1 MTDPEIQD
9 PLEGVAVVG
18 LAGRFPGAR
27 NLEELWR
34 NLQDGV
40 ESISFFSDRELEEAG
55 VEPALLA
62 RPEFVKAAGALE
74 DIELFDADFF
84 GFSAREASIME
95 PQYRLFLES
104 AAEALQNAGYDA
116 ESYDGAV
123 GVYAGMSVGK
133 YLMNNLASNRE
144 ILEWAGDLQL
154 RIYNDKDFLASLT
167 AYKLNLRGPSLSVQ
181 TACSTSLV
189 AICLASQAL
198 LNYQCDMALAGGVS
212 VSSPARFGYKALAG
226 VFSPDG
232 HCRAFDADAQGTVH
246 GNGVGVVVLKR
257 LADAVADGD
266 TISAVIKG
274 FAINNDGA
282 HKVGYT
288 APSVDGQAE
297 VIAMAQAMAGVD
309 PETVTCIEAHGTG
322 TPLGDPIE
330 IAALTQVFRQSTDRT
345 GFCAVGSVKT
355 NFGHL
360 DAAAGVASF
369 LKTVLALEHRM
380 LPPSLHFRRPNPQM
394 DLASTPF
401 FVNASLREWN
411 PDGVPRRAGVSAFAV
426 GGVNAHVVVEEAPA
440 AEPSGPSRPWQ
451 LLVLSARTETALEAA
466 TDNLAGHLERH
477 PERDLADVAF
487 TLQAGRRAYAYRRAL
502 VCRDR
507 EEALRILRGR
517 DGRRLWSAAPED
529 GQRPVAF
536 LFPGLG
542 NQYPDMALELYR
554 SETVFRETVDRCAG
568 LLAPHLGQ
576 DLRDLLFPGRKAGA
590 GAGPAALALDL
601 RRMVRGG
608 PQGGA
613 AGPLAPTWIAQP
625 ALFVLEYALAKLW
638 MEWGLRPQALAGY
651 SIGEYAAACIAG
663 VFRLEDALALVA
675 RRARMIEELPGGA
688 MLAVSLGEEE
698 IAPWVTPGLSLAAV
712 NGPTVCVLAGPEEE
726 IAAVEA
732 RLHEG
737 GVVCRSL
744 ETTHAFHSRMLEP
757 IVAPFRR
764 LLEGI
769 ELSAPAIPLISD
781 VTGTWLTPEQA
792 TDPGYWAEHLCSTVR
807 FGDAVAELW
816 RSPNRA
822 LLEMGAGQALSA
834 WALQHPAASRA
845 ADPVAVGSLRHSLD
859 AQPDLAFLLGTLGKL
874 WLAGVRFDARAFWA
888 GERRR
893 RVPLPT
899 YPFERRRYW
908 IDPQKPRR
916 EAERPR
922 EVSLEKR
929 PDVGDW
935 FYVPAWRQSLPP
947 SSPDLGE
954 VPGGWLLFCDE
965 LGLGE
970 RLARRLEEEGRPVVK
985 VLAGEIFSSPEPGWY
1000 TLPADDPAAYARLW
1014 SELRHAGE
1022 LPRRIVHLWSVTGA
1036 GAAPEE
1042 IRERGF
1048 YSLLFLAQALG
1059 EREPGAD
1066 IDLAVISNG
1075 LRVVTGEEEAQPE
1088 KATLLGPCQVI
1099 PQEIPHLRCRSI
1111 DVSWPSGLREA
1122 ELVERLLAELTA
1134 EAAEPVAWRGLTRWV
1149 QTFEPVRL
1157 TEGRSRLRDQGVYL
1171 ITGGLGGIGLVLA
1184 ERLARAAR
1192 ARLALVGRSPF
1203 PAREEWEAWLTAH
1216 GEADDVS
1223 RKIRHLQSLEALG
1236 AEVLVASVD
1245 ATDTEG
1251 LRAVRER
1258 VRQRFG
1264 GIHGVIHAAGV
1275 PPGGLIQLKERDK
1288 AAAVLAPKVE
1298 GTLALANVF
1307 GDLALDFF
1315 VLCSSLNSL
1324 YGVFGL
1330 VDHCAANA
1338 FLDAFAQARFARG
1351 ETAVLAVNWDAWLQ
1365 VGQAAQAG
1373 QAFARQDRGPLPAG
1387 EPGGHPLLDVLLAGE
1402 DGRAALFVSR
1412 FGRGRWVIDE
1422 HRVQGRGVVPGT
1434 AHLEMARAALERH
1447 AGVGPAILEH
1457 VSFLRP
1463 LLVPEGEERDVRVA
1477 LAPEGEGYGFRIES
1491 APAGTD
1497 PRSADG
1503 WSEHATGRLRR
1514 PGPEPSLPARDVE
1527 DLKRRCSV
1535 RPWGAADPQPE
1546 RDPQGPIWFGP
1557 RWQGALQGMGM
1568 GDGEGLAAVELAEE
1582 HAGDLGAF
1590 ALHPALLDV
1599 ATGPAQLLGEGYHLP
1614 LGYERIVVRGPLPRR
1629 IYSHVRRQPGAEG
1642 SDLITC
1648 DLSILSESG
1657 QELVEVRGYMLRR
1670 VRPSEA
1676 APAVPVPETHPA
1688 AGLSRLYDSGI
1699 EPEEG
1704 AEVLERILASGL
1716 RLPQLL
1722 VSTKDF
1728 PAVLERA
1735 RSRSG
1740 AVLSEIRSLQTV
1752 AEPHPRPNL
1761 RTTYTEPRNDLE
1773 ARLAQVW
1780 RELLGLEGVGI
1791 HDNFFELGGDS
1802 LLAIRLLSKIDE
1814 TFGVELSLR
1823 AIFAAPT
1830 VAELGV
1836 AIVQRQAEE
1845 ADESSLAAAIAE
1857 IQQLSPEELMA
1868 LLEEEKEM
1876 EVEGRD

>member
-9 PLEGVAVVG
+9 SLDGVAVVG

-27 NLEELWR
+27 NLDELWR
-34 NLQDGV
+34 NLRDGV

-55 VEPALLA
+55 INPALLK
-62 RPEFVKAAGALE
+62 RPDFVKAAGVLE
-74 DIELFDADFF
+74 DVEMFDADFF
-84 GFSAREASIME
+84 GFGAREASIME
-95 PQYRLFLES
+95 PQYRFFLES
-104 AAEALQNAGYDA
+104 AAQALQNAGYDS

-181 TACSTSLV
+181 TACCTSLV
-189 AICLASQAL
+189 AICLAAQAL

-212 VSSPARFGYKALAG
+212 VSSPGRFGYKALAG

-232 HCRAFDADAQGTVH
+232 HCRAFDADAQGTVN

-257 LADAVADGD
+257 LADALADGD
-266 TISAVIKG
+266 TIHAVIKG

-309 PETVTCIEAHGTG
+309 PETITCIEAHGTG

-345 GFCAVGSVKT
+345 GFCAIGSVKT
-355 NFGHL
+355 NIGHL
-360 DAAAGVASF
+360 DAAAGIASF
-369 LKTVLALEHRM
+369 IKTVLSLEHRE
-380 LPPSLHFRRPNPQM
+380 LPPTLHFRRPNPQI
-394 DLASTPF
+394 DFASTPF
-401 FVNASLREWN
+401 YVNASLREWET
-411 PDGVPRRAGVSAFAV
+411 DGAPRRAGVSAFAV

-451 LLVLSARTETALEAA
+451 LVLLSARTGTALEAA
-466 TDNLAGHLERH
+466 TDELATHLEAH
-477 PERDLADVAF
+477 PEQNFADAVF
-487 TLQAGRRAYAYRRAL
+487 TLQAGRRAYTHRRAL

-507 EEALRILRGR
+507 EEAIAILRAR
-517 DGRRLWSAAPED
+517 DARRLWSAATESA
-529 GQRPVAF
+529 QRQVAF

-542 NQYPDMALELYR
+542 NQYPDMALDLYIQ
-554 SETVFRETVDRCAG
+554 ETVFREAVDRCAAV
-568 LLAPHLGQ
+568 LNPHLGQ
-576 DLRDLLFPGRKAGA
+576 DVRDLLLPGRKAGRR
-590 GAGPAALALDL
+590 AAAESPLDL
-601 RRMVRGG
+601 RRMLGVEGG
-608 PQGGA
+608 GTAGA
-613 AGPLAPTWIAQP
+613 LAPTWIAQP
-625 ALFVLEYALAKLW
+625 ALFVVEYALARLW
-638 MEWGLRPQALAGY
+638 MEWGIRPQALAGY
-651 SIGEYAAACIAG
+651 SIGEYAAACLAG
-663 VFRLEDALALVA
+663 VFRLEDALTLVA
-675 RRARMIEELPGGA
+675 RRARMIQDLPAGA

-698 IAPWVTPGLSLAAV
+698 VASELGGDVCLAAV
-712 NGPTVCVLAGPEEE
+712 NGPEVCVLSGPEEE
-726 IAAVEA
+726 IAGVER
-732 RLHEG
+732 RLRER
-737 GVVCRSL
+737 GVVCRRL

-764 LLEGI
+764 LLEGV
-769 ELSAPAIPLISD
+769 ELRAPEIPLLSD

-792 TDPGYWAEHLCSTVR
+792 TDPGYWAEHLCCTVR
-807 FGDAVAELW
+807 FGDAAAELW
-816 RSPNRA
+816 RKPNRV
-822 LLEMGAGQALSA
+822 LVEVGPGQGLSA
-834 WALQHPAASRA
+834 WALQHPASAET
-845 ADPVAVGSLRHSLD
+845 ADPVAVGSLRHSYD
-859 AQPDLAFLLGTLGKL
+859 AQPDLAFLLSSLGKL
-874 WLAGVRFDARAFWA
+874 WLAGVPFDLAAFWS

-908 IDPQKPRR
+908 IDPQRSGL
-916 EAERPR
+916 EADRPR
-922 EVSLEKR
+922 ETSFEKR
-929 PDVGDW
+929 SDVGEW
-935 FYVPAWRQSLPP
+935 FYVPAWKQALQPAA
-947 SSPDLGE
+947 PDLE
-954 VPGGWLLFCDE
+954 ALEGGWLLFLDG

-970 RLARRLEEEGRPVVK
+970 RLARRLEAAGKPVVK
-985 VLAGEIFSSPEPGWY
+985 VLSGEIFSSPGTGWY
-1000 TLPADDPAAYARLW
+1000 MLPPDDPAAYARLW
-1014 SELRHAGE
+1014 SELRQAGD
-1022 LPRRIVHLWSVTGA
+1022 LPRRIVHLWSVTDG
-1036 GAAPEE
+1036 GERPEE

-1059 EREPGAD
+1059 QRELGAD
-1066 IDLAVISNG
+1066 IDLAVVSNG
-1075 LRVVTGEEEAQPE
+1075 MRIITGEEEAQPE

-1099 PQEIPHLRCRSI
+1099 PQEIPRVRCRSV
-1111 DVSWPSGLREA
+1111 DVAWPSRVREDDM
-1122 ELVERLLAELTA
+1122 VERLLAELAA
-1134 EAAEPVAWRGLTRWV
+1134 EVAEPVAWRGLNRWI

-1157 TEGRSRLRDQGVYL
+1157 AEGRSRLRDQGVYL

-1184 ERLARAAR
+1184 ERLARAR

-1203 PAREEWEAWLTAH
+1203 PAREEWDGWLAAH
-1216 GEADDVS
+1216 EEADEVS
-1223 RKIRHLQSLEALG
+1223 RKIRRLRSLESMG
-1236 AEVLVASVD
+1236 AEVFVASVD
-1245 ATDTEG
+1245 VTDASA
-1251 LRAVRER
+1251 LRALRDR

-1264 GIHGVIHAAGV
+1264 DIHGVIHAAGV
-1275 PPGGLIQLKERDK
+1275 PPGGLMQLKERGQ

-1298 GTLALANVF
+1298 GTLALADVF
-1307 GDLALDFF
+1307 GDTDLDFF
-1315 VLCSSLNSL
+1315 ILCSSLNSL

-1338 FLDAFAQARFARG
+1338 FLDHFAQARFARG
-1351 ETAVLAVNWDAWLQ
+1351 QSSILAVNWDTWLR

-1373 QAFARQDRGPLPAG
+1373 QAFARRERGQLPEG
-1387 EPGGHPLLDVLLAGE
+1387 TEPGHPLLDVLVPGPADGAVFLSRFRAGE
-1402 DGRAALFVSR
+1402 
-1412 FGRGRWVIDE
+1412 RWVYDE
-1422 HRVQGRGVVPGT
+1422 HRLQGTAVVPGT
-1434 AHLEMARAALERH
+1434 AYLEMARAAFKHSGSGGERVTLEGI
-1447 AGVGPAILEH
+1447 A
-1457 VSFLRP
+1457 FLRP
-1463 LLVPEGEERDVRVA
+1463 LAVPEGEEMEVRVA
-1477 LAPEGEGYGFRIES
+1477 LEPAGSARTFRIE
-1491 APAGTD
+1491 ARPAGTE
-1497 PRSADG
+1497 A
-1503 WSEHATGRLRR
+1503 WQEHASGRLRQPE
-1514 PGPEPSLPARDVE
+1514 PGPMPRVDLEELKQRCAAR
-1527 DLKRRCSV
+1527 
-1535 RPWGAADPQPE
+1535 PFGPADPQPIRE
-1546 RDPQGPIWFGP
+1546 KGDPLWFGP
-1557 RWQGALQGMGM
+1557 RWRDVLQEIGV
-1568 GDGEGLAAVELAEE
+1568 GEGEALARLELAEE
-1582 HAGDLGAF
+1582 FAGDLGAL

-1614 LGYERIVVRGPLPRR
+1614 MAYERITIRAPLPRH
-1629 IYSHVRRQPGAEG
+1629 IYSHVRRQPGNEDAN
-1642 SDLITC
+1642 LITC
-1648 DLSILSESG
+1648 DLSILSDNGE
-1657 QELVEVRGYMLRR
+1657 ELVEIRGYTLRR
-1670 VRPSEA
+1670 VRPSETAPA
-1676 APAVPVPETHPA
+1676 APPTGAPPP

-1722 VSTKDF
+1722 VSTRDF

-1735 RSRSG
+1735 RSRAG
-1740 AVLSEIRSLQTV
+1740 AVLSEIRNLQTV
-1752 AEPHPRPNL
+1752 AAPHPRPNL
-1761 RTTYTEPRNDLE
+1761 RTTYAEPRNDLE
-1773 ARLAQVW
+1773 AHLAQVW

-1836 AIVQRQAEE
+1836 AIVQRQAEQ
-1845 ADESSLAAAIAE
+1845 ADETSLAAAIAE

>member
-1 MTDPEIQD
+1 MTNPEIQD
-9 PLEGVAVVG
+9 ALDGVAVVG
-18 LAGRFPGAR
+18 LSGRFPGAR
-27 NLEELWR
+27 NLDELWR
-34 NLQDGV
+34 KLRDGV

-55 VEPALLA
+55 VDPALLR
-62 RPEFVKAAGALE
+62 RPDFVKAAGALE
-74 DIELFDADFF
+74 DVEMFDADFF
-84 GFSAREASIME
+84 GFGAREASIME
-95 PQYRLFLES
+95 PQYRFFLES
-104 AAEALQNAGYDA
+104 AAQALQNAGYDS

-144 ILEWAGDLQL
+144 VLEWAGDLQL
-154 RIYNDKDFLASLT
+154 RIYNDKDFLASLA

-212 VSSPARFGYKALAG
+212 VSSPGRFGYKALAG

-232 HCRAFDADAQGTVH
+232 HCRAFDADAQGTVN

-257 LADAVADGD
+257 LADALADGD
-266 TISAVIKG
+266 TIHAVIKG

-288 APSVDGQAE
+288 APSISGQAE

-309 PETVTCIEAHGTG
+309 PETVTYIEAHGTG

-330 IAALTQVFRQSTDRT
+330 VAALTQVFRQSTDRT
-345 GFCAVGSVKT
+345 GFCAIGSVKT
-355 NFGHL
+355 NIGHL
-360 DAAAGVASF
+360 DAAAGIASF
-369 LKTVLALEHRM
+369 IKTVLSLEHRE
-380 LPPSLHFRRPNPQM
+380 LPPTLHFRRPNPQI
-394 DLASTPF
+394 DFASTPF
-401 FVNASLREWN
+401 YVNASLRAWN

-426 GGVNAHVVVEEAPA
+426 GGVNSHVVLEEAPA

-451 LLVLSARTETALEAA
+451 LLVLSARTESALEAA
-466 TDNLAGHLERH
+466 TDDLAGHLERH
-477 PERDLADVAF
+477 PEQDLADVAF
-487 TLQAGRRAYAYRRAL
+487 TLQSGRKAYPYRRAL
-502 VCRDR
+502 VCGAR
-507 EEALRILRGR
+507 EEALRILRER

-554 SETVFRETVDRCAG
+554 SEAVFRETVDRCAA
-568 LLAPHLGQ
+568 LLTPHLGQ
-576 DLRDLLFPGRKAGA
+576 DVRTLLFPGRKAAA
-590 GAGPAALALDL
+590 GAGPGAAALDL

-608 PQGGA
+608 QEGGA
-613 AGPLAPTWIAQP
+613 AGALAPTWIAQP

-675 RRARMIEELPGGA
+675 RRARLIEEMPGGS

-698 IAPWVTPGLSLAAV
+698 IAPWRTPGLSLAAV
-712 NGPTVCVLAGPEEE
+712 NGPAVCVLAGPDGE
-726 IAAVEA
+726 IAAAEA
-732 RLHEG
+732 RLREG
-737 GVVCRSL
+737 GVVCRRL

-757 IVAPFRR
+757 IVAPLRR

-769 ELSAPAIPLISD
+769 ELSAPAIPLLSD
-781 VTGTWLTPEQA
+781 VTGTWFTPEQA

-807 FGDAVAELW
+807 FGDAAAELW
-816 RSPNRA
+816 RSPNRV
-822 LLEMGAGQALSA
+822 LLEMGAGQALCA

-845 ADPVAVGSLRHSLD
+845 ADPVAVGSLRHAMD
-859 AQPDLAFLLGTLGKL
+859 AQPDLAFLLGTLAKL

-908 IDPQKPRR
+908 IDPQRPGP

-922 EVSLEKR
+922 GGSLDKR
-929 PDVGDW
+929 PDLGDW
-935 FYVPAWRQSLPP
+935 FYVPAWKQSLPP
-947 SSPDLGE
+947 AGPDPGD

-970 RLARRLEEEGRPVVK
+970 RLAHRLEALGRPVVK
-985 VLAGEIFSSPEPGWY
+985 VLAGEIFGSPEPGWY
-1000 TLPADDPAAYARLW
+1000 TLPPDDPAAYARLW
-1014 SELRHAGE
+1014 SELRHKGE
-1022 LPRRIVHLWSVTGA
+1022 LPRRIAHLWSVTGT
-1036 GAAPEE
+1036 GLTPEE
-1042 IRERGF
+1042 IRQRGF
-1048 YSLLFLAQALG
+1048 YSLLFLAQAVG
-1059 EREPGAD
+1059 ERGPGED

-1075 LRVVTGEEEAQPE
+1075 LRVVTGEEETQPE

-1111 DVSWPSGLREA
+1111 DVSWPSGLRDA
-1122 ELVERLLAELTA
+1122 RLVEWLLAELAA
-1134 EAAEPVAWRGLTRWV
+1134 EVAEPVAWRGLTRWI
-1149 QTFEPVRL
+1149 QTFEPVRPAA
-1157 TEGRSRLRDQGVYL
+1157 GRSHLRDEGVYL

-1184 ERLARAAR
+1184 ERLARTVR

-1203 PAREEWEAWLTAH
+1203 PSREEWEAWLTAH
-1216 GEADDVS
+1216 GEADDTS
-1223 RKIRHLQSLEALG
+1223 RKIRHLESLEALG

-1245 ATDTEG
+1245 TTDTAG

-1264 GIHGVIHAAGV
+1264 EIHGILHAAGV

-1298 GTLALANVF
+1298 GTLALADVF
-1307 GDLALDFF
+1307 GDLDLDFF

-1351 ETAVLAVNWDAWLQ
+1351 ETAVLAVNWDTWLR

-1373 QAFARQDRGPLPAG
+1373 QAFVRQERRTLPAG

-1402 DGRAALFVSR
+1402 DGSALFVSR

-1422 HRVQGRGVVPGT
+1422 HRIQGRGVVPGT

-1447 AGVGPAILEH
+1447 AGAGPAVLEH
-1457 VSFLRP
+1457 VAFLRP
-1463 LLVPEGEERDVRVA
+1463 LLVPDGEERDVRVA
-1477 LAPEGEGYGFRIES
+1477 LAPLSEGYGFRIES

-1503 WSEHATGRLRR
+1503 WSEHVSGRLRR
-1514 PGPEPSLPARDVE
+1514 PGPEPEPPARDVE
-1527 DLKRRCSV
+1527 ALMRRCSV

-1557 RWQGALQGMGM
+1557 RWQGALQGIGM

-1582 HAGDLGAF
+1582 HAGDLADF
-1590 ALHPALLDV
+1590 TLHPALLDV
-1599 ATGPAQLLGEGYHLP
+1599 ATGPVQFLGEGYHLP

-1629 IYSHVRRQPGAEG
+1629 LYSHVRRHPGTDTAG
-1642 SDLITC
+1642 DLITC
-1648 DLSILSESG
+1648 DLSILGEDG
-1657 QELVEVRGYMLRR
+1657 TALVDIQGYTLKR
-1670 VRPSEA
+1670 VREA
-1676 APAVPVPETHPA
+1676 ALPADPAPASAGA
-1688 AGLSRLYDSGI
+1688 AGLSRLYHSGI

-1704 AEVLERILASGL
+1704 AEALERLLASGL
-1716 RLPQLL
+1716 QVPQVLI
-1722 VSTKDF
+1722 STKDF
-1728 PAVLERA
+1728 PAVLARA

-1740 AVLSEIRSLQTV
+1740 AVLGELRSLQTV
-1752 AEPHPRPNL
+1752 AAPHPRPSL
-1761 RTTYTEPRNDLE
+1761 RTAFAEPRNDLE
-1773 ARLAQVW
+1773 MRIGQVW
-1780 RELLGLEGVGI
+1780 RELLGLEEVGI

-1814 TFGVELSLR
+1814 AFGVEFSLR
-1823 AIFAAPT
+1823 AVFAAPT

-1836 AIVQRQAEE
+1836 AIVQRQAEQT
-1845 ADESSLAAAIAE
+1845 DESSLAAAIAE

-1868 LLEEEKEM
+1868 LLAEEREM
-1876 EVEGRD
+1876 EVEDRD